1 MTNTIQFSSQRDVI
15 QAVTS
20 VGLTVTPPVLAAIQ
34 RNCKEPFLGH
44 LAYCVQKDDA
54 EGKHRKYLEFLL
66 KCLDPETLA
75 YVQDIVPDATVDEV
89 TLAAKAGPVR
99 FMSVLGMAMDASN
112 ERHQEAVE
120 WLKLIP
126 GATPPAQ
133 EAASPPPE
141 KAQLRPTQAPAAL
154 PPVSQAPPARQSEDF
169 QQPRPEEMS
178 KPTTSTEPA
187 TKHQSHHVYG
197 SSYALCFNATTWRG
211 ESGVMV
217 DAAVSNGP
225 KSYDWKN
232 AVHVWLSA
240 VEVAAVV
247 AVFRKWRKGVE
258 FAAHGNQNDKSFA
271 LEYQGAHFF
280 AKISAKV
287 DSGKTRAVKIM
298 PGDATA
304 VSILFLKQLGEAYE
318 GIPLTELLA
327 TVRATHQMENA
338 A

>member
-1 MTNTIQFSSQRDVI
+1 MTNTIQFSSQRAVI

-20 VGLTVTPPVLAAIQ
+20 VGLAVTPPVLAAIQ

-44 LAYCVQKDDA
+44 LAFCVQKDDA
-54 EGKHRKYLEFLL
+54 DGKHRKYLEFLL

-75 YVQDIVPDATVDEV
+75 HIQDIVPDATVDEV
-89 TLAAKAGPVR
+89 TVAAKSGPVR
-99 FMSVLGMAMDASN
+99 FMSVLSMAMDASN

-120 WLKLIP
+120 WMKLIP
-126 GATPPAQ
+126 SAPHAAQ
-133 EAASPPPE
+133 AAASPPPE
-141 KAQLRPTQAPAAL
+141 KTQAGPAPAPAASTSVPQS
-154 PPVSQAPPARQSEDF
+154 PPRQAHDF
-169 QQPRPEEMS
+169 QRPRPEEVA
-178 KPTTSTEPA
+178 KPTSSTDPA
-187 TKHQSHHVYG
+187 SKHQSHHVYG
-197 SSYALCFNATTWRG
+197 SSYALCFNAATWRE

-217 DAAVSNGP
+217 DAAISNGP

-232 AVHVWLSA
+232 AVHVWLSP

-258 FAAHGNQNDKSFA
+258 FAAHGSQNDKSFA
-271 LEYQGAHFF
+271 VEFQGAHFF

-298 PGDATA
+298 PCDATA
-304 VSILFLKQLGEAYE
+304 VSILFLKQLGEAYK